1 MRPTLIVTPFLVAAL
16 TSLMLCAAPAHAGK
30 KQDIEL
36 LQQQVAEL
44 QAALATLSQNSGRAN
59 ADMTVKLSQ
68 MQAENQ
74 RLTGEIEG
82 LRNQVRQLTS
92 RMDTLSRV
100 VAGENFSGLDTG
112 LGPAQATTP
121 PEALSGT
128 AGDGGSD
135 ATADDSAATDKP
147 GSRSV
152 DPGTVILPAD
162 PAAAYKYASDFL
174 LTGDYTRARIA
185 FELFVEAH
193 PSAPQT
199 PDARFRLGEIYLATG
214 ANSEAAQAFIN
225 HIKLYPNNPRAPE
238 AYLKLGTAFSR
249 MEETT
254 QACNIFKQV
263 RRKFPNASPIIL
275 QRTDVEMR
283 RINCR

>member
-1 MRPTLIVTPFLVAAL
+1 MRPTLTSSPIFVALLAI
-16 TSLMLCAAPAHAGK
+16 LMMSAPPAQAGK

-112 LGPAQATTP
+112 LGPAGAEQAP
-121 PEALSGT
+121 QPAAEPGGEGA
-128 AGDGGSD
+128 AGANSKTDG
-135 ATADDSAATDKP
+135 AATGAAA
-147 GSRSV
+147 GSSSA
-152 DPGTVILPAD
+152 GTVTLPAD

-185 FELFVEAH
+185 FEMFVEAH

-214 ANSEAAQAFIN
+214 ANSDAAQAFIN

-249 MEETT
+249 MEETA